1 MAPQKM
7 SCKNDTKYMY
17 TGKEMSPM
25 GLGYCAEAEMVGKK
39 MMGRDGKDWIVGTKN
54 GVKIWQR
61 APDAPLVREEPVMK
75 KQEITA
81 ISDSDSESDS
91 DNEVKSDEEEDV
103 KTPEPVVEE
112 MKSDDEEVKPDDEEV
127 KPDDEEVKPKKEK
140 KVAVRKAP
148 AESATEFEE
157 GVEKEG
163 AEGVIYV
170 VKTDKNGTKKWVK
183 KPVTKTNNKKV
194 KPENNEVKP
203 ENNEVKPEVVAPK
216 KRGRPA
222 KAKPIEEVKPTEE
235 VKPKR
240 KYVRKTKTTE
250 DNVDADEPEKKVRK
264 PRAKTEYNIFIGEK
278 MKEMREQQKGL
289 KTTEYMKMAIAEWKI
304 YKENKKVV
312 MEALNETE
320 VVSA

>member
-1 MAPQKM
+1 M
-7 SCKNDTKYMY
+7 SCKNDAKYMY

-81 ISDSDSESDS
+81 ISDSDSENDS
-91 DNEVKSDEEEDV
+91 EEVKPEDNEVKPDS
-103 KTPEPVVEE
+103 
-112 MKSDDEEVKPDDEEV
+112 EEVKPEDNEV

-148 AESATEFEE
+148 AESTTEFEE

-170 VKTDKNGTKKWVK
+170 VKADKNGTKKWVK
-183 KPVTKTNNKKV
+183 KPISKTNNKKV
-194 KPENNEVKP
+194 KPEDNEVKP
-203 ENNEVKPEVVAPK
+203 EDNEVKPEAVAPK

-250 DNVDADEPEKKVRK
+250 DNVDADELEKKVRK

-289 KTTEYMKMAIAEWKI
+289 KTTEYMKMAIAEWKN

-320 VVSA
+320 VSA